1 MTASPEQPSENAVAT
16 AATPPP
22 GCPAHQGARSLSG
35 PGFQTNPFGV
45 YGEMRREHGPVAP
58 VLLDGDIPGWLVL
71 GYRELHQV
79 TSDAEL
85 FTRDANQWNQWDN
98 VPENWPLAPMISRD
112 QTSVVYATGEDH
124 QRRAEAIGEALEA
137 VDPYELRRQ
146 AEHIADRLVDEFC
159 HQGEA
164 ELIAD
169 YARLLPELVFAQIYG
184 IPDAEGPA
192 LVQAMND
199 AIDGKENAFEAYQ
212 HVYMVMRQLASAKR
226 TAPTPGVASRLVA
239 SYRGYSDELI
249 VQDLIVIMTAGHQPT
264 ADWIGNTL
272 RLLLTDERF
281 ALSLSGGRHSVGQ
294 AMNEV
299 LWEDTP
305 VANLAARWATRDTS
319 LAGNRIRKGDLL
331 ILGFHGANTDPLV
344 RPDSHAFTE
353 GNSSFLS
360 FGHGEH
366 RCPHPAQEIAE
377 TIAKTAV
384 EVLLDRL
391 PDVRLA
397 ASDDALLWRPS
408 PWVRGLSALPVT
420 FTPAPKGGR

>member
-1 MTASPEQPSENAVAT
+1 MTASSASPSENAAAT
-16 AATPPP
+16 SATPPP

-45 YGEMRREHGPVAP
+45 YGEMRGEHGPVAP

-79 TSDAEL
+79 TSDDEL
-85 FTRDANQWNQWDN
+85 FTRDANQWNQWAN
-98 VPENWPLAPMISRD
+98 IPENWPLAPMISRD

-124 QRRAEAIGEALEA
+124 QRRAEAIAEALDA
-137 VDPYELRRQ
+137 VDPYELRRH
-146 AEHIADRLVDEFC
+146 AEHIADGLVDEFC

-169 YARLLPELVFAQIYG
+169 YARLLPELVLARIYG

-199 AIDGKENAFEAYQ
+199 AVDGTGNPFEAYQ

-226 TAPTPGVASRLVA
+226 TAPAPDVASRLVA
-239 SYRGYSDELI
+239 AYRGYPDEL
-249 VQDLIVIMTAGHQPT
+249 VAQDLIVIMTAGHQPT

-305 VANLAARWATRDTS
+305 VANLAARWATRDTT
-319 LAGNRIRKGDLL
+319 LAGKYIRKGDLL

-344 RPDSHAFTE
+344 RPDTQAFTE
-353 GNSSFLS
+353 GNNAFLS

-397 ASDDALLWRPS
+397 VPRDTLLWRPS
-408 PWVRGLSALPVT
+408 AWVRGLSALPVA
-420 FTPAPKGGR
+420 FSPAPRGGR